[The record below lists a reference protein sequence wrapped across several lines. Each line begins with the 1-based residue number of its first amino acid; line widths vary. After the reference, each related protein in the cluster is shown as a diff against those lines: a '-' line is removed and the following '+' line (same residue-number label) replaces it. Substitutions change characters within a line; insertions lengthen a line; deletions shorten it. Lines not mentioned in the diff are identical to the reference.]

1 MTRLVEVCFS
11 TLPLS
16 LGQYVN
22 FFGVQKILQRFF
34 NLFSSDASVH
44 YRDANCRKK
53 VLGVV
58 LNNRSVSRQ
67 TPFCV
72 FDEHYCLI
80 YDLLSLNNTQF
91 VRKPF

>member
-58 LNNRSVSRQ
+58 LNNRSGSRQ

-72 FDEHYCLI
+72 FD
-80 YDLLSLNNTQF
+80 DVSNLSVYHSNII
-91 VRKPF
+91 V

>member
-44 YRDANCRKK
+44 YRDANCRKI
-53 VLGVV
+53 VIYW
-58 LNNRSVSRQ
+58 SISRQ
-67 TPFCV
+67 PPFCV
-72 FDEHYCLI
+72 FD
-80 YDLLSLNNTQF
+80 DVSNLSVYHSNII
-91 VRKPF
+91 V